1 MLVGCFAYFLLAKF
15 GMAVFSLQPSNITL
29 LWLPSGIGL
38 LMCLAAGTRALP
50 FIFLA
55 SFSANFH
62 GMALPS
68 LGLQLLHT
76 LVAAFADTLAAWLA
90 AFMLRR
96 HLPSGLSKPFD
107 LIPFTLYVCMIPTLV
122 SAALLAANLVL
133 GGYIEHTK
141 TVDFVFMLL
150 VADSLGILL
159 CYPLLETWNARQQK
173 TPVEILSWFLLTTG
187 TLAIVHLAFTWM
199 PALIFL
205 LMPVFLYMIFRE
217 RHAGVHLALAAVV
230 CLIVAEAAHNLGPF
244 QIIGPDHGRLMLVF
258 FLFSTAITI
267 TGMRLQQHQLFAEQM
282 KIADQNVQLSKAK
295 EAAEAADI
303 AKSHFL
309 ANMSHEMRTPL
320 HQMLGL
326 AELLRRDPLTE
337 KQASRLGM
345 LEKSGKHM
353 TDLVESVLEITRLE
367 SGMTVLKEAS
377 FAIGEL
383 LNEVAEMIQLQ
394 ASSKNI
400 QLTVDLDSC
409 PDNMVG
415 DVRLIRL
422 ALFNYAKNAA
432 RFTEQG
438 SVTLRARLLQE
449 KQLPSFIRFEVQD
462 TGVGIA
468 PEDAV
473 RLFSIFEQVDNSST
487 RKFGGLGVGLAMT
500 QKISTIMG
508 GKAGFDSKIGEGSTF
523 WFTVQ
528 TNKI

>member
-1 MLVGCFAYFLLAKF
+1 VLIEPSVSHILNPQHGTTVSRGVLDPRMLVGCFAYFLLAKF

-217 RHAGVHLALAAVV
+217 RHAGVHLA
-230 CLIVAEAAHNLGPF
+230 
-244 QIIGPDHGRLMLVF
+244 R
-258 FLFSTAITI
+258 
-267 TGMRLQQHQLFAEQM
+267 
-282 KIADQNVQLSKAK
+282 
-295 EAAEAADI
+295 
-303 AKSHFL
+303 
-309 ANMSHEMRTPL
+309 
-320 HQMLGL
+320 
-326 AELLRRDPLTE
+326 
-337 KQASRLGM
+337 
-345 LEKSGKHM
+345 
-353 TDLVESVLEITRLE
+353 
-367 SGMTVLKEAS
+367 
-377 FAIGEL
+377 
-383 LNEVAEMIQLQ
+383 
-394 ASSKNI
+394 
-400 QLTVDLDSC
+400 
-409 PDNMVG
+409 
-415 DVRLIRL
+415 
-422 ALFNYAKNAA
+422 
-432 RFTEQG
+432 
-438 SVTLRARLLQE
+438 
-449 KQLPSFIRFEVQD
+449 
-462 TGVGIA
+462 
-468 PEDAV
+468 
-473 RLFSIFEQVDNSST
+473 
-487 RKFGGLGVGLAMT
+487 
-500 QKISTIMG
+500 
-508 GKAGFDSKIGEGSTF
+508 
-523 WFTVQ
+523 
-528 TNKI
+528 